1 MPKRVLDSIDIEAER
16 QGYFVAKHNATVCKP
31 FGWNK
36 GILKERKMR
45 LDGEK
50 RQECKTIKQSFD
62 RGF

>member
-1 MPKRVLDSIDIEAER
+1 MAKRVIDKFDIEAER
-16 QGYFVAKHNATVCKP
+16 EGFFVAKHNSTICKP

-36 GILKERKMR
+36 SILKERRMR

-50 RQECKTIKQSFD
+50 RQECRTIKQSFT